1 MQMETWISILRGEV
15 KKEKESVGTNSM
27 FYATVLETLKHEYG
41 NPLLFSYLKLKKLFD
56 QPQIKNQ
63 DWTAL
68 CK

>member
-1 MQMETWISILRGEV
+1 
-15 KKEKESVGTNSM
+15 M

-63 DWTAL
+63 D
-68 CK
+68 